1 MSIYAILGAT
11 GQVGGSVLQVLS
23 KEPSRQIRCFVR
35 SKSKLESQ
43 CPEICASPKVEIF
56 EGGITDHDTLTKC
69 LCGTRAV
76 FLTVAAFASKPGTRI
91 AQDQAEAVVSALEIL
106 RKEGDGGLKLPTLI
120 MLSSSEAEIEPK
132 FSLSISW
139 PIRKILFASNYYTYL
154 DLIEAEKYL
163 RARDWA
169 NVVYFKPGGISHDIQ
184 RGHTITEETQQTFV
198 SFLDV
203 AAGMIECADDSERWS
218 GKCVSVLSSGKAK
231 IEWSAPMHLFRGL
244 LVYVIPSLHSWL

>member
-11 GQVGGSVLQVLS
+11 GQVGGSVLEVLS

-43 CPEICASPKVEIF
+43 CPEICASSKVEIF

-69 LCGTRAV
+69 LRGTRAV

-91 AQDQAEAVVSALEIL
+91 AQDQSEAVVSALEIL
-106 RKEGDGGLKLPTLI
+106 RKEKGGGKLPTLI

-132 FSLSISW
+132 FSVSIPW
-139 PIRKILFASNYYTYL
+139 PIRNVLFASNYYTYI

-163 RARDWA
+163 RAREWA
-169 NVVYFKPGGISHDIQ
+169 DVVYFKPGGISHDIQ

-203 AAGMIECADDSERWS
+203 AAGMIECADDNERWS
-218 GKCVSVLSSGKAK
+218 GKCVSVLSNGKAK
-231 IEWSAPMHLFRGL
+231 IEWSSVLHLIRGL
-244 LVYVIPSLHSWL
+244 LVYVIPSLHSWM